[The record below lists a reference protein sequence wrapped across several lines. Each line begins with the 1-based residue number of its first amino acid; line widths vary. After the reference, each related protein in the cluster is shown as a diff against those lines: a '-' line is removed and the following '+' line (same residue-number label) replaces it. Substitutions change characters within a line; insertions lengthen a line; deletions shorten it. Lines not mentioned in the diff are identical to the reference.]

1 VPAWLEA
8 GPYLAAVVMGLP
20 LGRFVFVL
28 VNWNRIQILCFK
40 NLVAIKAADVIHPIA
55 PVEKFGSLVLTAWHS
70 EIYLF

>member
-1 VPAWLEA
+1 LERVGILSRLASHGECKPWFEPAE
-8 GPYLAAVVMGLP
+8 PYLAAVVMGLP

-55 PVEKFGSLVLTAWHS
+55 PV
-70 EIYLF
+70 